1 MGIFDRITEKI
12 QQTKTSIR
20 PKFMS
25 VSEEEIK
32 KYLAGG
38 EDLVATITQAV
49 ATSAKTILL
58 SNERLIVFESGIMK
72 SSFKDYYFR
81 DIKDVK
87 FETSAFSGGTITIHA
102 DKGNNTGIT
111 IIKDLPLEES
121 KQFYSMLQ
129 ELERNWWEKK
139 RMFDLEEKRAIAG
152 GSNISMTTPQSS
164 ASPSPAGDDIESKL
178 IKVKNL
184 FDKGLLTNEEYK
196 ARKEKLLNEL

>member
-1 MGIFDRITEKI
+1 MGIFDKVTEKI
-12 QQTKTSIR
+12 QQTRTAIR

-25 VSEEEIK
+25 VSDEEIK
-32 KYLAGG
+32 KYLAAG

-49 ATSAKTILL
+49 STSAKTILL

-87 FETSAFSGGTITIHA
+87 FETSAFSGSTITINA
-102 DKGNNTGIT
+102 DKGNNTGVI

-121 KQFYSMLQ
+121 KQFYSVLQ
-129 ELERNWWEKK
+129 EIERNWWEKK
-139 RMFDLEEKRAIAG
+139 RKLDLEEKRAIAG
-152 GSNISMTTPQSS
+152 GSNISMTAPQGSS
-164 ASPSPAGDDIESKL
+164 SPSPAGDDIESKL
-178 IKVKNL
+178 VKIKSL
-184 FDKGLLTNEEYK
+184 FDKGLITDEEYK

>member
-1 MGIFDRITEKI
+1 MGIFDKVTEKI
-12 QQTKTSIR
+12 QHTRTAIR

-87 FETSAFSGGTITIHA
+87 FETSAFSGSTITFNA
-102 DKGNNTGIT
+102 DKGNNAGVI

-121 KQFYSMLQ
+121 KQFYSVLQ
-129 ELERNWWEKK
+129 EIERNWWEKK
-139 RMFDLEEKRAIAG
+139 RKLDLEEKRAIAG
-152 GSNISMTTPQSS
+152 GSNISMTTPQSFT
-164 ASPSPAGDDIESKL
+164 SPSTTGDDIESKL

-184 FDKGLLTNEEYK
+184 FDKGLITNEEYK

>member
-1 MGIFDRITEKI
+1 MGIFDRVTEKI
-12 QQTKTSIR
+12 QQTKTAIR

-38 EDLVATITQAV
+38 EDLITTITQAV

-58 SNERLIVFESGIMK
+58 SNERLIVFESSIMK

-87 FETSAFSGGTITIHA
+87 FETSAFSGGTITINA
-102 DKGNNTGIT
+102 DKGNNAGII

-139 RMFDLEEKRAIAG
+139 RILDLEEKRAIAG

-184 FDKGLLTNEEYK
+184 FDKGLITDEEYK